1 MTTVLIPIVLAGL
14 YGIVMFQFS
23 AWSMK
28 RQLSQQSNPLL
39 DPNLEKIM
47 LKFANVLE
55 VEKIRIN
62 IFETEPINGLAAP
75 DGRIFITR
83 GFYKKYQNGD
93 ITVEEISSV
102 VAHEL
107 GHVALGHIRRR
118 MIDFSGQNAV
128 RAALGALLSRLVPGL
143 GGMIASI
150 IGNLLMAK
158 LSRQDEY
165 EADEYASA
173 LMIKSGLG
181 IEPQVSMFKKLDKI
195 SNQQGSVPAW
205 LMSHPPTQERINS
218 IKTKH
223 SCLAFAN
230 FPTK

>member
-1 MTTVLIPIVLAGL
+1 MSTVIIPIVLAGL

-23 AWSMK
+23 SWSLK
-28 RQLSQQSNPLL
+28 RQLSRQSNPLL
-39 DPNLEKIM
+39 DKNLEHM
-47 LKFANVLE
+47 MAKFAKALE
-55 VEKIRIN
+55 VDKIRIN

-83 GFYKKYQNGD
+83 GFYNKYKNGD

-128 RAALGALLSRLVPGL
+128 RAALGALLSRFIPGL
-143 GGMIASI
+143 GGYIASF
-150 IGNLLMAK
+150 IGSLLMAK
-158 LSRQDEY
+158 LSRRDEY

-181 IEPQVSMFKKLDKI
+181 IEPQISMFKKLDKI
-195 SNQQGSVPAW
+195 SNLQGTVPAW
-205 LMSHPPTQERINS
+205 LMSHPPTQDRINS
-218 IKTKH
+218 IKQVH
-223 SCLAFAN
+223 AN
-230 FPTK
+230 IYRR

>member
-1 MTTVLIPIVLAGL
+1 MSAVIIPIALAGL

-23 AWSMK
+23 SWSLK
-28 RQLSQQSNPLL
+28 RQLSRQSNPLI
-39 DPNLEKIM
+39 DKNLERIM
-47 LKFANVLE
+47 AKFAKALE
-55 VEKIRIN
+55 VDKIRIN

-83 GFYKKYQNGD
+83 GFYNKYKNGD
-93 ITVEEISSV
+93 VTVEEISSV

-128 RAALGALLSRLVPGL
+128 RAALGALLSRLIPGL
-143 GGMIASI
+143 GGYIAGF
-150 IGNLLMAK
+150 IGSLLMAK
-158 LSRQDEY
+158 LSRRDEY

-181 IEPQVSMFKKLDKI
+181 IEPQISMFKKLDKI
-195 SNQQGSVPAW
+195 SNLQGTVPAW
-205 LMSHPPTQERINS
+205 LMSHPPAQERINS
-218 IKTKH
+218 IKQVH
-223 SCLAFAN
+223 AN
-230 FPTK
+230 IYQR

>member
-1 MTTVLIPIVLAGL
+1 MSTVLIPIVLAGL

-23 AWSMK
+23 AWSLK
-28 RQLSQQSNPLL
+28 RQLSSQSNPLI
-39 DPNLEKIM
+39 DKNLAKIM
-47 LKFANVLE
+47 AKFANVLE
-55 VEKIRIN
+55 VEKIRLN
-62 IFETEPINGLAAP
+62 IFETDPINGLAAP

-83 GFYKKYQNGD
+83 GFYNKYQNGE

-128 RAALGALLSRLVPGL
+128 RVALGTLLSRLIPGL
-143 GGMIASI
+143 GGFIAGI

-158 LSRQDEY
+158 LSRRDEY
-165 EADEYASA
+165 EADEYAAA

-181 IEPQVSMFKKLDKI
+181 IEPQISMFKKLDQI
-195 SNQQGSVPAW
+195 SNLQGSVPAW
-205 LMSHPPTQERINS
+205 LMSHPPTKERINS
-218 IKTKH
+218 IKKTHAKIYGG
-223 SCLAFAN
+223 
-230 FPTK
+230 

>member
-102 VAHEL
+102 VALEL

-195 SNQQGSVPAW
+195 SNQQGSIPAW

-223 SCLAFAN
+223 
-230 FPTK
+230 TKIYHR

>member
-83 GFYKKYQNGD
+83 GFYKKYQNGN

-223 SCLAFAN
+223 
-230 FPTK
+230 TKIYHR

>member
-1 MTTVLIPIVLAGL
+1 MSAVIIPIALAGL

-23 AWSMK
+23 SWSLK
-28 RQLSQQSNPLL
+28 RQLSRQSNPLL
-39 DPNLEKIM
+39 DKNLEQM
-47 LKFANVLE
+47 MAKFAKALE
-55 VEKIRIN
+55 VDKIRIN

-83 GFYKKYQNGD
+83 GFYNKYKNGD
-93 ITVEEISSV
+93 VTVEEISSV

-128 RAALGALLSRLVPGL
+128 RAALGALLSRLIPGL
-143 GGMIASI
+143 GGYIASF
-150 IGNLLMAK
+150 IGSLLMAK
-158 LSRQDEY
+158 LSRRDEY

-181 IEPQVSMFKKLDKI
+181 IEPQISMFKKLDKI
-195 SNQQGSVPAW
+195 SNLQGTVPAW
-205 LMSHPPTQERINS
+205 LMSHPPAQERINS
-218 IKTKH
+218 IKQVH
-223 SCLAFAN
+223 AN
-230 FPTK
+230 IYRR

>member
-143 GGMIASI
+143 GGIIASI

-223 SCLAFAN
+223 
-230 FPTK
+230 TKIYHK

>member
-1 MTTVLIPIVLAGL
+1 MSTVIIPIALASL

-23 AWSMK
+23 SWSLK
-28 RQLSQQSNPLL
+28 RQLSRQSNPLL
-39 DPNLEKIM
+39 DKNLEQM
-47 LKFANVLE
+47 MAKFAKALE
-55 VEKIRIN
+55 VDKIRIN

-83 GFYKKYQNGD
+83 GFYNKYKNGD

-128 RAALGALLSRLVPGL
+128 RAALGALLSRFIPGL
-143 GGMIASI
+143 GGYIASF
-150 IGNLLMAK
+150 IGSLLMAK
-158 LSRQDEY
+158 LSRRDEY

-181 IEPQVSMFKKLDKI
+181 IEPQISMFKKLDKI
-195 SNQQGSVPAW
+195 SNLQGTVPAW

-218 IKTKH
+218 IKQVH
-223 SCLAFAN
+223 AN
-230 FPTK
+230 IYRR

>member
-1 MTTVLIPIVLAGL
+1 MSTVLIPIVLAGL

-23 AWSMK
+23 AWSLK
-28 RQLSQQSNPLL
+28 RQLSSQSNPLI
-39 DPNLEKIM
+39 DKNLEKIM
-47 LKFANVLE
+47 AKFANVLE
-55 VEKIRIN
+55 VEKIRLN
-62 IFETEPINGLAAP
+62 IFETDPINGLAAP

-83 GFYKKYQNGD
+83 GFYNKYQNGE

-128 RAALGALLSRLVPGL
+128 RVALGSLLSRLIPGL
-143 GGMIASI
+143 GGFIAGI

-158 LSRQDEY
+158 LSRRDEY
-165 EADEYASA
+165 EADEYAAA

-181 IEPQVSMFKKLDKI
+181 IEPQISMFKKLDKI
-195 SNQQGSVPAW
+195 SNLQGSVPAW
-205 LMSHPPTQERINS
+205 LMSHPPTKERINS
-218 IKTKH
+218 IKKTHAKIYGG
-223 SCLAFAN
+223 
-230 FPTK
+230 

>member
-62 IFETEPINGLAAP
+62 IFEIEPINGLAAP

-205 LMSHPPTQERINS
+205 LMSHPPTEERINS

-223 SCLAFAN
+223 
-230 FPTK
+230 TKIYHR

>member
-1 MTTVLIPIVLAGL
+1 MTTVLIPLVLAGL

-223 SCLAFAN
+223 
-230 FPTK
+230 TKIYHR

>member
-223 SCLAFAN
+223 
-230 FPTK
+230 KKIYHR

>member
-83 GFYKKYQNGD
+83 GFYKKYQIGD

-223 SCLAFAN
+223 
-230 FPTK
+230 TKIYHR

>member
-1 MTTVLIPIVLAGL
+1 
-14 YGIVMFQFS
+14 MFQLS
-23 AWSMK
+23 DWSMN

-47 LKFANVLE
+47 RKFADVLE

-218 IKTKH
+218 FKTKH
-223 SCLAFAN
+223 
-230 FPTK
+230 TKIYQR

>member
-1 MTTVLIPIVLAGL
+1 MSTVLIPIVLAGL

-23 AWSMK
+23 AWSLK
-28 RQLSQQSNPLL
+28 RQLSSQSNPLI
-39 DPNLEKIM
+39 DKNLEKIM
-47 LKFANVLE
+47 AKFANVLE
-55 VEKIRIN
+55 VEKIRLN
-62 IFETEPINGLAAP
+62 IFETDPINGLAAP

-83 GFYKKYQNGD
+83 GFYNKYQNGE

-128 RAALGALLSRLVPGL
+128 RIALGTLLSRLIPGL
-143 GGMIASI
+143 GGFIAGI

-158 LSRQDEY
+158 LSRRDEY
-165 EADEYASA
+165 EADEYAAA

-181 IEPQVSMFKKLDKI
+181 IEPQISMFKKLDKI
-195 SNQQGSVPAW
+195 SNMQGSVPAW
-205 LMSHPPTQERINS
+205 LMSHPPTQDRINS
-218 IKTKH
+218 IKKINAKIYR
-223 SCLAFAN
+223 S
-230 FPTK
+230 

>member
-1 MTTVLIPIVLAGL
+1 MSAVIIPIALAGL

-23 AWSMK
+23 SWSLK
-28 RQLSQQSNPLL
+28 RQLSRQSNPLL
-39 DPNLEKIM
+39 DKNLERIM
-47 LKFANVLE
+47 AKFAKALE
-55 VEKIRIN
+55 VDKIRIN

-83 GFYKKYQNGD
+83 GFYNKYKNGD
-93 ITVEEISSV
+93 VTVEEISSV

-128 RAALGALLSRLVPGL
+128 RAALGALLSRLIPGL
-143 GGMIASI
+143 GGYIASF
-150 IGNLLMAK
+150 IGSLLMAK
-158 LSRQDEY
+158 LSRRDEY

-181 IEPQVSMFKKLDKI
+181 IEPQISMFKKLDKI
-195 SNQQGSVPAW
+195 SNLQGTVPAW
-205 LMSHPPTQERINS
+205 LMSHPPAQERINS
-218 IKTKH
+218 IKQVH
-223 SCLAFAN
+223 AN
-230 FPTK
+230 IYQK

>member
-143 GGMIASI
+143 GGMIASV

-223 SCLAFAN
+223 
-230 FPTK
+230 TKIYHR

>member
-107 GHVALGHIRRR
+107 GHVSLGHIRRR

-223 SCLAFAN
+223 
-230 FPTK
+230 TKIYHR

>member
-1 MTTVLIPIVLAGL
+1 MSTVIIPIALAGL

-23 AWSMK
+23 SWSLK
-28 RQLSQQSNPLL
+28 RQLSRQSNPLL
-39 DPNLEKIM
+39 DKNLEQM
-47 LKFANVLE
+47 MAKFAKALE
-55 VEKIRIN
+55 VDKIRIN

-83 GFYKKYQNGD
+83 GFYNKYKNGD
-93 ITVEEISSV
+93 VTVEEISSV

-128 RAALGALLSRLVPGL
+128 RAALGALLSRLIPGL
-143 GGMIASI
+143 GGYIAGF
-150 IGNLLMAK
+150 IGSLLMAK
-158 LSRQDEY
+158 LSRRDEY

-181 IEPQVSMFKKLDKI
+181 IEPQISMFKKLDKI
-195 SNQQGSVPAW
+195 SNLQGTVPAW

-218 IKTKH
+218 IKQVH
-223 SCLAFAN
+223 AN
-230 FPTK
+230 IYRR

>member
-1 MTTVLIPIVLAGL
+1 MSTVLIPIVLAGL
-14 YGIVMFQFS
+14 YGIVMFKFS

-128 RAALGALLSRLVPGL
+128 RAVLGALLSRLVPGL
-143 GGMIASI
+143 GGIIASI

-181 IEPQVSMFKKLDKI
+181 IEPQVSMFKKFDKI
-195 SNQQGSVPAW
+195 SNQQGSAPAW

-223 SCLAFAN
+223 
-230 FPTK
+230 TKIYHR

>member
-1 MTTVLIPIVLAGL
+1 MSTILIPIVLAGL

-23 AWSMK
+23 AWSLK
-28 RQLSQQSNPLL
+28 RQLSSQSNPMI
-39 DPNLEKIM
+39 DKNLEKIM
-47 LKFANVLE
+47 AKFANVLE
-55 VEKIRIN
+55 VEKIRVN

-128 RAALGALLSRLVPGL
+128 RAALGALLSRLIPGL
-143 GGMIASI
+143 GGFIAGF
-150 IGNLLMAK
+150 IGNLMMAK
-158 LSRQDEY
+158 LSRRDEY

-181 IEPQVSMFKKLDKI
+181 IEPQISMFKKLDKI
-195 SNQQGSVPAW
+195 SNLQGSVPAW
-205 LMSHPPTQERINS
+205 LMRHPPTQERINS
-218 IKTKH
+218 IKKINAKIYH
-223 SCLAFAN
+223 R
-230 FPTK
+230 

>member
-205 LMSHPPTQERINS
+205 LMSHPPTEERINS

-223 SCLAFAN
+223 
-230 FPTK
+230 TKIYHR

>member
-218 IKTKH
+218 IKTK
-223 SCLAFAN
+223 N
-230 FPTK
+230 TKIYHR

>member
-1 MTTVLIPIVLAGL
+1 MSAVIIPIALAGL

-23 AWSMK
+23 SWSLK
-28 RQLSQQSNPLL
+28 RQLSRQSNPLL
-39 DPNLEKIM
+39 DKNLERIM
-47 LKFANVLE
+47 AKFAKALE
-55 VEKIRIN
+55 VDKIRIN

-83 GFYKKYQNGD
+83 GFYNKYKNGD
-93 ITVEEISSV
+93 VTVEEISSV

-128 RAALGALLSRLVPGL
+128 RAALGALLSRLIPGL
-143 GGMIASI
+143 GGYIAGF
-150 IGNLLMAK
+150 IGSLLMAK
-158 LSRQDEY
+158 LSRRDEY

-181 IEPQVSMFKKLDKI
+181 IEPQISMFKKLDKI
-195 SNQQGSVPAW
+195 SNLQGTVPAW

-218 IKTKH
+218 IKQVH
-223 SCLAFAN
+223 AN
-230 FPTK
+230 IYRR

>member
-83 GFYKKYQNGD
+83 GFYKKYQNGE

-223 SCLAFAN
+223 
-230 FPTK
+230 TKIYHR

>member
-1 MTTVLIPIVLAGL
+1 MSTVLIPLVLAGL

-83 GFYKKYQNGD
+83 GFYKRYQNGD

-223 SCLAFAN
+223 
-230 FPTK
+230 TKIYHR

>member
-14 YGIVMFQFS
+14 YGVVMFQFS

-223 SCLAFAN
+223 
-230 FPTK
+230 TKIYHK

>member
-1 MTTVLIPIVLAGL
+1 MSTVIIPIVLAGL

-23 AWSMK
+23 SWSLK
-28 RQLSQQSNPLL
+28 RQLSRQSNPLL
-39 DPNLEKIM
+39 DKNLEQM
-47 LKFANVLE
+47 MAKFAKALE
-55 VEKIRIN
+55 VDKIRIN

-83 GFYKKYQNGD
+83 GFYNKYKNGD
-93 ITVEEISSV
+93 VTVEEISSV

-128 RAALGALLSRLVPGL
+128 RAALGALLSRFIPGL
-143 GGMIASI
+143 GGYIAGF
-150 IGNLLMAK
+150 IGSLLMAK
-158 LSRQDEY
+158 LSRRDEY

-181 IEPQVSMFKKLDKI
+181 IEPQISMFKKLDKI
-195 SNQQGSVPAW
+195 SNLQGTVPAW

-218 IKTKH
+218 IKQVH
-223 SCLAFAN
+223 AN
-230 FPTK
+230 IYRR

>member
-47 LKFANVLE
+47 LKFADVLE

-218 IKTKH
+218 IRTKH
-223 SCLAFAN
+223 
-230 FPTK
+230 TKIYHR

>member
-1 MTTVLIPIVLAGL
+1 MSTILIPIVLAGL

-23 AWSMK
+23 AWSLK
-28 RQLSQQSNPLL
+28 RQLSSQSNPMI
-39 DPNLEKIM
+39 DKNLEKIM
-47 LKFANVLE
+47 AKFANVLE
-55 VEKIRIN
+55 VEKICIN

-128 RAALGALLSRLVPGL
+128 RAALGALLSRLIPGL
-143 GGMIASI
+143 GGFIAGF

-158 LSRQDEY
+158 LSRRDEY

-181 IEPQVSMFKKLDKI
+181 IEPQISMFKKLDKI
-195 SNQQGSVPAW
+195 SNLQGSVPAW

-218 IKTKH
+218 IKKINAKIYH
-223 SCLAFAN
+223 R
-230 FPTK
+230 

>member
-55 VEKIRIN
+55 VEKIPIN

-223 SCLAFAN
+223 
-230 FPTK
+230 TKIYHR

>member
-1 MTTVLIPIVLAGL
+1 MSAVIIPIALAGL

-23 AWSMK
+23 SWSLK
-28 RQLSQQSNPLL
+28 RQLSRQSNPLL
-39 DPNLEKIM
+39 DKNLERIM
-47 LKFANVLE
+47 AKFAKALE
-55 VEKIRIN
+55 VDKIRIN

-83 GFYKKYQNGD
+83 GFYNKYKNGD
-93 ITVEEISSV
+93 VTVEEISSV

-128 RAALGALLSRLVPGL
+128 RAAVGALLSRLIPGL
-143 GGMIASI
+143 GGYIASF
-150 IGNLLMAK
+150 IGSLLMAK
-158 LSRQDEY
+158 LSRRDEY

-181 IEPQVSMFKKLDKI
+181 IEPQISMFKKLDKI
-195 SNQQGSVPAW
+195 SNLQGTVPAW
-205 LMSHPPTQERINS
+205 LMSHPPAQERINS
-218 IKTKH
+218 IKQVHASIYQK
-223 SCLAFAN
+223 
-230 FPTK
+230 

>member
-1 MTTVLIPIVLAGL
+1 MSTILIPIVLAGL

-23 AWSMK
+23 AWSLK
-28 RQLSQQSNPLL
+28 RQLSSQSNPMI
-39 DPNLEKIM
+39 DKNLEKIM
-47 LKFANVLE
+47 AKFANVLE

-128 RAALGALLSRLVPGL
+128 RAALGALLSRLIPGL
-143 GGMIASI
+143 GGFIAGF
-150 IGNLLMAK
+150 IGNLMMAK
-158 LSRQDEY
+158 LSRRDEY

-181 IEPQVSMFKKLDKI
+181 IEPQISMFKKLDKI
-195 SNQQGSVPAW
+195 SNLQGSVPAW
-205 LMSHPPTQERINS
+205 LMRHPPTQERINS
-218 IKTKH
+218 IKKINAKIYH
-223 SCLAFAN
+223 R
-230 FPTK
+230 